1 MIELEV
7 PIVSQLT
14 SITTDKQP
22 SENREDDCVAASVC
36 MLTMFL
42 KSVKYLGGIYT
53 PDNFKDK
60 ADGQGYVG
68 FTAAVQYIKYCA
80 SLGVRLYHQ
89 DGNQAQLISFVR
101 SNLSK
106 KLPTIFTEPDPY
118 SSNPLD
124 SHVCIFSGDTESG
137 FVAIDPFIAKTIE
150 RSYSEW
156 QGMLQ
161 FSQVWTG
168 ELMQQG
174 STTQPLTPT
183 VDDMHVWNMA
193 TKVFGSV
200 PLVPEHGIPQ
210 SWLRAKHLKHVEL
223 GPPLETEL
231 DMGLDIRQQFLMARA
246 VYTKSTGVT
255 TWYLSSGAVTF

>member
-22 SENREDDCVAASVC
+22 SENREDDCVAASVL

-42 KSVKYLGGIYT
+42 KGVKSLGGIYT
-53 PDNFKDK
+53 PDNFKDQG
-60 ADGQGYVG
+60 AGQGYVG

-89 DGNQAQLISFVR
+89 DGNQAQLIEFVK

-118 SSNPLD
+118 MQGNF
-124 SHVCIFSGDTESG
+124 SHVCIFCADLGSSL
-137 FVAIDPFIAKTIE
+137 VAIDPFIAEKIQRT
-150 RSYSEW
+150 YAEW

-174 STTQPLTPT
+174 STTQPLTAT
-183 VDDMHVWNMA
+183 VDDMHIWNLA
-193 TKVFGSV
+193 GVKPFYVDHAI
-200 PLVPEHGIPQ
+200 EQ
-210 SWLRAKHLKHVEL
+210 SWLRAKHIKHIEL
-223 GPPLETEL
+223 GPAQEDEEDTGPDVRRL
-231 DMGLDIRQQFLMARA
+231 FLMGRA
-246 VYTKSTGVT
+246 VWSKVTGIV
-255 TWYLSSGAVTF
+255 TWYLCTGPFTF